1 MQANMQKD
9 YQAQL
14 DNKAN
19 TLSAM
24 LAPYYRDDLDVFASP
39 PQHYRMRAEFRVWH
53 EGDDLYHIMFDQ
65 AT

>member
-39 PQHYRMRAEFRVWH
+39 PQHSRMPSSA
-53 EGDDLYHIMFDQ
+53 
-65 AT
+65 